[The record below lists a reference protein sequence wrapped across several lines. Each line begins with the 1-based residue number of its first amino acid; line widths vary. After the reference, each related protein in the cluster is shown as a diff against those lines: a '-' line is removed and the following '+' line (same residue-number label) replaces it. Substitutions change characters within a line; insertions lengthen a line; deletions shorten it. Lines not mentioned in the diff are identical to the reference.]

1 MKKTFNVTEYRAMV
15 NETLAKSTCSAD
27 MRQGMIN
34 VLENVLHITQN
45 YKGFKYLMQ
54 NQVPAGQKPGIYV
67 NFTGLI
73 ESTPVEER
81 FDRGSTDATRVY
93 YI

>member
-1 MKKTFNVTEYRAMV
+1 MKKTFNVNEYRTMV
-15 NETLAKSTCSAD
+15 NDSLAGSACSAD

-34 VLENVLHITQN
+34 ILDAILFQTGN
-45 YKGFKYLMQ
+45 YKGFQYLMQ

-73 ESTPVEER
+73 ESTPVDER
-81 FDRGSTDATRVY
+81 FDRGLTDATRIR